1 MADPKMS
8 ETLKQFQSKVTTTS
22 VNERVLIFTNLHP
35 FLQKPDFPETGI
47 KGIVKLLLLTLWRY
61 EDNRSRQAVD
71 KIFSILATSHRTATA
86 KAIHSVMGDM
96 AANLSKIATS
106 APNSGAAM
114 SALSWLCTFVRCGYK
129 TVDEMK
135 GDEFKKIVALQS
147 LLVSAAVASERK
159 SISNGAYRRLRRI
172 WVEIPGSVDI
182 YAELCS
188 GLSENPLS
196 FCLLCCI
203 LKYLASKK
211 DQDRLSKYK
220 KTFLEA
226 YVKSIIGSRAKIPVH
241 VLKCCNELLKLVTRD
256 DFREQVLPALERAM
270 LRNPEIVLQSFCIMI
285 EGLKI
290 ELSPFV
296 MNVGKLL
303 GPQCHSKDDS
313 ARDQVATAC
322 CHLAALC
329 SEQEAVEKLTKH
341 FFAILNGSE
350 GKLTVVTQ
358 RISVLTAIGHLSKHT
373 VSGAAPVQKLSSAVV
388 EMFIP
393 VLQQEVHEGT
403 LLQALAQM
411 SLWCAKFTTEVP
423 DKLMQWFKT
432 GFALK
437 SSTTA
442 VRAAYIQCMDATFS
456 GDCLIKGLDVCPLL
470 NSSIEKASAQSTN
483 HSLVFEALVAASLL
497 AKLSMADIQA
507 ESKMAIFWAAVLDRQ
522 KQIFINDKFLAQA
535 SDEALKRIATLTRR
549 LVTDHPQKMNETDS
563 RGYYKAMVYALTHG
577 NHETRKHVQSEIKKM
592 TAALGG
598 CQISLALIQQF
609 RQILQAEKLLDYENI
624 EDGADVKFIKPSVLS
639 NALLA
644 LTSIPHPEPKEAELV
659 AMEVLVD
666 AHHPCIMA
674 HCGDLWVNIVA
685 GLRLDAQDL
694 ISKNLD
700 KITSDINKA
709 SVVSPEV
716 NLQGLQNTVCTMVR
730 IAPKVLLPNVLD
742 QVYELLKVDGLSNV
756 SQTDVNIMN
765 WPEGDLYDKSVLE
778 SAGGSSD
785 TSANMKRES
794 KLYSYAEQLEFLE
807 LRKSRGRLFLASA
820 MF

>member
-35 FLQKPDFPETGI
+35 FLQKPGKITICLNEDHPE
-47 KGIVKLLLLTLWRY
+47 VELH
-61 EDNRSRQAVD
+61 RQ
-71 KIFSILATSHRTATA
+71 K
-86 KAIHSVMGDM
+86 
-96 AANLSKIATS
+96 
-106 APNSGAAM
+106 
-114 SALSWLCTFVRCGYK
+114 
-129 TVDEMK
+129 
-135 GDEFKKIVALQS
+135 
-147 LLVSAAVASERK
+147 
-159 SISNGAYRRLRRI
+159 
-172 WVEIPGSVDI
+172 IPGSVDI

-624 EDGADVKFIKPSVLS
+624 EDGADVKFINPSVLS

-709 SVVSPEV
+709 LVVSP
-716 NLQGLQNTVCTMVR
+716 GLQNTVCTMVR
-730 IAPKVLLPNVLD
+730 IAPKVLLPNILD

-807 LRKSRGRLFLASA
+807 LRK
-820 MF
+820 